1 MAALIRIKA
10 RGYWIW
16 IGVDIS
22 HPVTDEDGDVLWGQL
37 LVPVELLALH
47 NRAVNEPSQRFA
59 VT

>member
-1 MAALIRIKA
+1 MAALIGIKV
-10 RGYWIW
+10 RGLW

-22 HPVTDEDGDVLWGQL
+22 YPVRDAAGDVPWGQL